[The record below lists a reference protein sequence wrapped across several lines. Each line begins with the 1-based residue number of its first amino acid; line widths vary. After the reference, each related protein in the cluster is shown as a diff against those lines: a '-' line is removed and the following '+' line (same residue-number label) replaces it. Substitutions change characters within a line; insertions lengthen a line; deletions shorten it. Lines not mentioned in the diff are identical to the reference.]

1 MSGELKVTPTDLTE
15 LAGKHRGAA
24 EHLGTAGAATEG
36 ATGSVVLTHGLVCS
50 LTSAALGSA
59 QSSRD
64 IAVREMQATSNSLA
78 GRLDTAASKY
88 AATDAHEGAALD
100 QQMPPR

>member
-1 MSGELKVTPTDLTE
+1 MSGELKVTPKELTE
-15 LAGKHRGAA
+15 LAGKHRAAA

-36 ATGSVVLTHGLVCS
+36 ATANVVLTHGMVCS

-64 IAVREMQATSNSLA
+64 FAVQQMQSTSNSLA
-78 GRLDTAASKY
+78 GRLDTAASTY
-88 AATDAHEGAALD
+88 SATDAQEGAALD

>member
-1 MSGELKVTPTDLTE
+1 MSGELKVTPADLTE

-24 EHLGTAGAATEG
+24 EHLGAAGAATEG
-36 ATGSVVLTHGLVCS
+36 ATANVVLTHGMVCS

-64 IAVREMQATSNSLA
+64 FAVQQMQATSNSLA
-78 GRLDTAASKY
+78 GRLDTAASTY
-88 AATDAHEGAALD
+88 AATDAQEGAALD
-100 QQMPPR
+100 QQMAPR

>member
-15 LAGKHRGAA
+15 LAGKQRGAA
-24 EHLGTAGAATEG
+24 EHLGAAGAATEG
-36 ATGSVVLTHGLVCS
+36 ATANVVLTHGMVCG

-64 IAVREMQATSNSLA
+64 FAVQQMQATSNSLA
-78 GRLDTAASKY
+78 GRLDTAASTY
-88 AATDAHEGAALD
+88 AATDAQEGAALD

>member
-15 LAGKHRGAA
+15 LAGKHREAA

-64 IAVREMQATSNSLA
+64 VAVREMQATSNSLA

>member
-1 MSGELKVTPTDLTE
+1 MSGELKVTPTDLTD
-15 LAGKHRGAA
+15 LAGKHHSAA

-36 ATGSVVLTHGLVCS
+36 ATANIVLTHGMVCS

-64 IAVREMQATSNSLA
+64 AAVRAMQAASNSLA

-100 QQMPPR
+100 QEMPPR

>member
-1 MSGELKVTPTDLTE
+1 MSGELQVTPTELTD

-36 ATGSVVLTHGLVCS
+36 ATANVVLTHGMVCS
-50 LTSAALGSA
+50 LTAAALGSA

-64 IAVREMQATSNSLA
+64 AAVQAMQAAANSLA
-78 GRLDTAASKY
+78 GRLDTAASQY
-88 AATDAHEGAALD
+88 AATDAQEGAALD